1 MNRYLS
7 ALPARR
13 VLTGMLGSIAA
24 LCLGISPVDASQ
36 HASAGP
42 YSIDVATD
50 PAVIALGDSKLLIRV
65 SDAAGKPVDGAT
77 VSALVKMPSMD
88 MGETERKAAPVAG
101 RPGVYEAPATFTM
114 AGGFDATV
122 KVTGPDGP
130 VTGKVTLETGQDTG
144 GLPAIPSAANGPSPI
159 RFLPW
164 AFLLVAV
171 AFTFYRLRR
180 TGQHLNW
187 KAVLQWQVLTGL
199 GVLLLLIV
207 AADYAVDHLRRP
219 GSMTPLEA
227 QGMEMNTPAPPGTA
241 PVQLATVTRGPI
253 DSAVTYTGQ
262 AAGFYEQDVVARVR
276 GVIVDMP
283 CYIGDHVVK
292 GQILGHLDTSE
303 IDPKIA
309 ENLSMADS
317 AQQGIVAAK
326 AEYRQALAAVAQ
338 ARSETTGKQ
347 SAAQDARANLT
358 AAQEEEA
365 GAQAALASAQSQMAD
380 AQAQLD
386 AATADNV
393 YWQAQVERT
402 RSLQKAG
409 AVSGEE
415 LQKDVA
421 SAQDAASKVRQA
433 QALIAKVK
441 ADIRGAQAANRKAD
455 AMIVSAKARI
465 GQAGAETDAS
475 RAQVR
480 TMQAAADAAEQ
491 RIAQAQFGLEQ
502 AQSIVTQ
509 STTQR
514 DFAVLR
520 SGIDGIVSQHGPNI
534 GTLMSPGQ
542 VIQRIVQIDPI
553 RLQANVAEAD
563 LSRISVGSAVTI
575 TSSAGS
581 NPPVRARVTSIT
593 PSLDPTSR
601 TGVVEAVV
609 PNGSGRFSPGQYV
622 VMSISVGRTASSL
635 RIPTTALHW
644 RTAAT
649 GDALSTKSTPYVWVA
664 DPSGG
669 GRFTVHTVD
678 VTVGLTG
685 GSMSGIT
692 SGLKEGQ
699 KVVTVGAGTLSDGD
713 TVAQAGS
720 AAAMSG
726 PSSPSSPVAGSSPGM
741 KM

>member
-1 MNRYLS
+1 M
-7 ALPARR
+7 R
-13 VLTGMLGSIAA
+13 VLATALIALLTLGRAQA
-24 LCLGISPVDASQ
+24 GPQAQ
-36 HASAGP
+36 AGP
-42 YSIDVATD
+42 YKVEVATD
-50 PAVIALGDSKLLIRV
+50 PSVIEPGDTKLLIRV
-65 SDAAGKPVDGAT
+65 TDTAGVPVDGAT
-77 VSALVKMPSMD
+77 VGALVKMPSMD
-88 MGETERKAAPVAG
+88 MGEVERPAAPVAG
-101 RPGVYEAPATFTM
+101 KPGVYEAKAAFQM
-114 AGGFDATV
+114 AGDFEATI
-122 KVTGPDGP
+122 KIAGPNGAATGNIPL
-130 VTGKVTLETGQDTG
+130 KTGQDTG
-144 GLPAIPSAANGPSPI
+144 TLSASQAAGGSPSGVQSPL

-164 AFLLVAV
+164 LIVVAGAAFIV
-171 AFTFYRLRR
+171 YRMRK

-187 KAVLQWQVLTGL
+187 SSVLHWQFVAGIAI
-199 GVLLLLIV
+199 LIV
-207 AADYAVDHLRRP
+207 LFLIASYAVEHWRRP

-253 DSAVTYTGQ
+253 DSTVTYTGQ

-292 GQILGHLDTSE
+292 GQIVGRLDTSE

-309 ENLSMADS
+309 ENLAMADS
-317 AQQGIVAAK
+317 AQQGIVAAR
-326 AEYRQALAAVAQ
+326 AEYKQALAAIAQ
-338 ARSETTGKQ
+338 ARSESTGKQ
-347 SAAQDARANLT
+347 SGVLDSRANLT
-358 AAQEEEA
+358 AAQEEKA
-365 GAQAALASAQSQMAD
+365 GAQAALSSAQSQLSD

-393 YWQAQVERT
+393 YWQAQVGRT

-415 LQKDVA
+415 LQKDEA

-433 QALIAKVK
+433 QALIVKVK

-455 AMIVSAKARI
+455 AMIVGAKARI

-475 RAQVR
+475 RAQIR
-480 TMQAAADAAEQ
+480 TMQAAADAAREK
-491 RIAQAQFGLEQ
+491 IGQAEFALEQ
-502 AQSIVTQ
+502 AQAVVTQ

-520 SGIDGIVSQHGPNI
+520 SGINGIVSQHGPNI
-534 GTLMSPGQ
+534 GQLMSPGQ
-542 VIQRIVQIDPI
+542 VIQKIVQVDPI

-563 LSRISVGSAVTI
+563 LAKISVGSPITI
-575 TSSAGS
+575 TSATRLRS
-581 NPPVRARVTSIT
+581 PVRARVTSIT

-609 PNGSGRFSPGQYV
+609 PNGDGRFSPGQYV
-622 VMSISVGRTASSL
+622 VMSISVGRMASSL
-635 RIPTTALHW
+635 RIPTIALHW
-644 RTAAT
+644 RTPAT
-649 GDALSTKSTPYVWVA
+649 GDAVSTQSTPYVWVA
-664 DPSGG
+664 EPSSG
-669 GRFTVHTVD
+669 GRFTVKMVD

-685 GSMSGIT
+685 GAAAEIIT
-692 SGLKEGQ
+692 GLKEGQ
-699 KVVTVGAGTLSDGD
+699 KVVTAGANTLTDGD
-713 TVAQAGS
+713 TVAPAGS

-726 PSSPSSPVAGSSPGM
+726 PSSTGSPSSGSMPGM